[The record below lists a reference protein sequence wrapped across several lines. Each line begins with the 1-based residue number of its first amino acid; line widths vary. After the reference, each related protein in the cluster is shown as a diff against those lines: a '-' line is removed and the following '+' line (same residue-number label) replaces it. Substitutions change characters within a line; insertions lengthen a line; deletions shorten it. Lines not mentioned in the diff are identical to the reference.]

1 MKNMLAA
8 AFLFSGLCFSGCTYS
23 IRPILTEK
31 ELVHDIDLNGNWQAD
46 SDKPE
51 KATDKPALIELK
63 GFDENSSYDF
73 EFPSSADPGKEF
85 VMRVGKLGDVTV
97 AEFAQLDPVGP
108 PIAHGLPVYVV
119 SKLELKNDTLT
130 LRELDDPKCRKA
142 LDEDK
147 VPYFVYEVGHRTG
160 IEQTVMLAPTA
171 QIQEFLRR
179 RHAEVF
185 TGRVHVFRRQVKEAA
200 KK

>member
-31 ELVHDIDLNGNWQAD
+31 ELVHDIDLNGQWQAD
-46 SDKPE
+46 PKALAKPSDKP
-51 KATDKPALIELK
+51 AVIELK

-73 EFPSSADPGKEF
+73 EYGSAADPEKEF
-85 VMRVGKLGDVTV
+85 VMRVGRLGDVTV
-97 AEFAQLDPVGP
+97 AEFAQLEPIGP

-130 LRELDDPKCRKA
+130 LRELDDLKCRKA
-142 LDEDK
+142 LEEDK
-147 VPYFVYEVGHRTG
+147 VPFFVYEVGHGSG
-160 IEQTVMLAPTA
+160 IEHTVMLAPTA

-185 TGRVHVFRRQVKEAA
+185 TGQVHVRRRQP
-200 KK
+200 KKAEQK